1 MSPRA
6 FEMRI
11 YHAVPGR
18 MEALHARFRD
28 HTCDIFARHGIG
40 IVGFWIPQDP
50 TAASERLVYLLSY
63 PDRQAAD
70 QSWPAFRDDPDW
82 QAAKAASE
90 EAGPIDAKVE
100 SELLDPTDYSPLGCR
115 VFVCPECIPAAAVVR
130 KEQGNPLGN
139 RSCAGIQFSV
149 GRKVAFRSE

>member
-1 MSPRA
+1 MSQRA

-28 HTCDIFARHGIG
+28 HTCDLFARHGIG

-70 QSWPAFRDDPDW
+70 QSWQAFRDDPDW
-82 QAAKAASE
+82 QAAKTASE
-90 EAGPIDAKVE
+90 EAGPIVDKGE
-100 SELLDPTDYSPLGCR
+100 SEFLDPTDYSPL
-115 VFVCPECIPAAAVVR
+115 
-130 KEQGNPLGN
+130 
-139 RSCAGIQFSV
+139 S
-149 GRKVAFRSE
+149 

>member
-1 MSPRA
+1 MSQRA
-6 FEMRI
+6 FEMRV

-28 HTCDIFARHGIG
+28 HTCDLFARHEIG

-70 QSWPAFRDDPDW
+70 QSWQAFRDDPDW
-82 QAAKAASE
+82 QAAKTASE
-90 EAGPIDAKVE
+90 EAGPIVDKVE
-100 SELLDPTDYSPLGCR
+100 SEFLDPPDYSPL
-115 VFVCPECIPAAAVVR
+115 
-130 KEQGNPLGN
+130 
-139 RSCAGIQFSV
+139 S
-149 GRKVAFRSE
+149 